1 MQIKNSV
8 FLVTGGASGLGRRD
22 RTHGRGKRRQGS
34 DRGHAGELG
43 EKFAREIGG
52 RFAKCDVTSEADGKA
67 AVALA
72 LKEFGGLHVLVNCA
86 GIAIAEKTIG
96 KEAPH
101 ALASFTRC
109 ITVNLIGT
117 FNMIRLAADAMAKAV
132 PNAAG
137 ERGVISQHRVGRRV
151 RRPDRPGRVFGV
163 EGGVVGMTLPV
174 ARDCRATASAS
185 ARSRRE
191 SSRRRCCSACRR
203 KRRTR
208 SASRCRF
215 HRASG
220 GRSSTRSS
228 RARSSRTKCS
238 TGDDPPRRRYPDG
251 AALAVRMRS
260 SESLFFDIRGLR
272 YHVRHWRGDP
282 RAAWC
287 CCTAGWTFPRRSSFS
302 STRCRPTGMR
312 MRRTGAAMA

>member
-1 MQIKNSV
+1 MAAENGGKVVIADMQ
-8 FLVTGGASGLGRRD
+8 A
-22 RTHGRGKRRQGS
+22 
-34 DRGHAGELG
+34 ELG

-137 ERGVISQHRVGRRV
+137 ERGVIVNTASVAAFDGQIGQAAYSASK
-151 RRPDRPGRVFGV
+151 
-163 EGGVVGMTLPV
+163 GGVVGMTLPV
-174 ARDCRATASAS
+174 ARDLSRNGIRVCTIAPGIFETPMLLGLPKEAQDSLGKQVPFPSRLGRPIEYAQL
-185 ARSRRE
+185 ARSIIENEMLNGETIRL
-191 SSRRRCCSACRR
+191 
-203 KRRTR
+203 
-208 SASRCRF
+208 
-215 HRASG
+215 
-220 GRSSTRSS
+220 
-228 RARSSRTKCS
+228 
-238 TGDDPPRRRYPDG
+238 DG
-251 AALAVRMRS
+251 AIRMA
-260 SESLFFDIRGLR
+260 
-272 YHVRHWRGDP
+272 P
-282 RAAWC
+282 R
-287 CCTAGWTFPRRSSFS
+287 
-302 STRCRPTGMR
+302 
-312 MRRTGAAMA
+312 